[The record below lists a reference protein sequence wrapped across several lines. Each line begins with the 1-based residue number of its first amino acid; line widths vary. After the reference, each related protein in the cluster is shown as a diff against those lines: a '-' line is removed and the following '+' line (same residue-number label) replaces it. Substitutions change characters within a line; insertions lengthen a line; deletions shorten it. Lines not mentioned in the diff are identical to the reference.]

1 MDRSSLSLEHQ
12 EIYDST
18 KNLPIVSENHD
29 YFNQIIEEFGY
40 TREVGLS
47 KLVDLV
53 ALSSEWDNI
62 SSNIREWIR
71 TKKIDLN
78 IQQ

>member
-1 MDRSSLSLEHQ
+1 MHYWRKWYN
-12 EIYDST
+12 EIINCA
-18 KNLPIVSENHD
+18 KNLCVVNDSHE
-29 YFNQIIEEFGY
+29 YFDSIIEEIGCK
-40 TREVGLS
+40 REVGLT
-47 KLVDLV
+47 KLIEIV